1 MSKLLLISYDIEL
14 KDLFYRLFQVLIKQM
29 VMGLHALHQHDPII
43 IHGNLKPSNVLID
56 SKGCLRLAEFGL
68 HEVKLIVI
76 Q

>member
-1 MSKLLLISYDIEL
+1 
-14 KDLFYRLFQVLIKQM
+14 M

-68 HEVKLIVI
+68 HEVKLISHSMRISVNLFYLAQLI
-76 Q
+76 INKLIVFILGP